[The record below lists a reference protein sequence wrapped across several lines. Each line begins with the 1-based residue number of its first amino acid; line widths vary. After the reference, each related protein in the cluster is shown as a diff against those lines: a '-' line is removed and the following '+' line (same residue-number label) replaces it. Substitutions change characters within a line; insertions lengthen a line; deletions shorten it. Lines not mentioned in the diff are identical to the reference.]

1 MTVNGYDPTK
11 RYTQEET
18 DKLDELIDGIELHS
32 PRPPKEHSAEKS
44 FSRLMARIQPDNN
57 SIDIF
62 RQRANRYRIWMAAA
76 TVAMLIAM
84 SGWLYNIVSDSEP
97 AFIVA
102 SNNTGVVQKVT
113 LPDGTIINLT
123 TCSRLTYPESFSG
136 KSREVFLDGEAYFD
150 VAHDKRHPF
159 IVRAGELKIRVM
171 GTKFNV
177 NASTLVPQITATLI
191 EGSIEAVTGKKNI
204 LMKPNQQLKYDT
216 SSGRVSLTEL
226 TNASREIRWTQNVW
240 VLSDTPLLDI
250 CQRLEQQFNIKIIIM
265 NDELIGK
272 SFTGEFYTNESLE
285 SILKTMQ
292 ISTPFEYEYKG
303 KNIILK

>member
-1 MTVNGYDPTK
+1 MRIRK
-11 RYTQEET
+11 KEET

-102 SNNTGVVQKVT
+102 SNNTGIVQKVT
-113 LPDGTIINLT
+113 LPDGTIINLN

-159 IVRAGELKIRVM
+159 IVRAGELKIRVL

>member
-1 MTVNGYDPTK
+1 MRIRK
-11 RYTQEET
+11 EEET

-102 SNNTGVVQKVT
+102 SNNTSIVQKVT
-113 LPDGTIINLT
+113 LPDGTIINLN

-159 IVRAGELKIRVM
+159 IVRAGELKIRVL